1 MAVKALY
8 VSDKDPKQMMFEKKA
23 DADARDKDL
32 SVAEAL
38 DAFLRKQFPKV
49 DDAVL
54 EEIAYALG
62 DRRTA
67 LAALAHKLDLDALD
81 NAPDPTASGSQPSSE
96 GAAGKSNVTTMA
108 KDAAKGS

>member
-8 VSDKDPKQMMFEKKA
+8 VSDRDPKQMMFEKKA

-38 DAFLRKQFPKV
+38 DAFLRKQFPKA
-49 DDAVL
+49 DEALL

-67 LAALAHKLDLDALD
+67 LAALAHKLDLDALE
-81 NAPDPTASGSQPSSE
+81 NADAPGKESSK
-96 GAAGKSNVTTMA
+96 ADNVTPIPKA
-108 KDAAKGS
+108 DNGG

>member
-8 VSDKDPKQMMFEKKA
+8 VSDRDPKQMMFEKKA

-38 DAFLRKQFPKV
+38 DAFLRKQFPKA
-49 DDAVL
+49 DEALL

-67 LAALAHKLDLDALD
+67 LAALANKLDLDALENADVTGKKAD
-81 NAPDPTASGSQPSSE
+81 NPD
-96 GAAGKSNVTTMA
+96 NVTPIPKA
-108 KDAAKGS
+108 ENGG